1 VDNTRLQNQ
10 DDEEGQLFRL
20 ISWQGRYK
28 LTYEEAWKKRLD
40 VSHGKN
46 HQGFYAATIEG
57 ELLNADGDPHSV
69 DRTLKMLNK
78 ALEKWQTRKTQ
89 RDKLIIK
96 DLKQRDADFLWEY
109 PEDGLILQVGIRDL
123 PRQVDRRP
131 KTWRREAH
139 NIDYVW
145 IKREEMQTIVP
156 KTPKRGAKYPFP
168 PALTLRLARFHL
180 LDYVHGETPPWP
192 VAVAQQAQF
201 QLEVTQVTAD
211 TVELELT
218 GHAPLREANVE
229 GTKTERGFDARLYG
243 KLVWDRRDK
252 RFTRFDVVAVGTR
265 WGSTGHSGRRNDDD
279 PAPMG
284 IAFTLAGKEP
294 RHRTPP
300 HISQSRNGLQQYFG
314 K

>member
-10 DDEEGQLFRL
+10 DDEEGRLFRL

-28 LTYEEAWKKRLD
+28 FTFDEAWKKRLD
-40 VSHGKN
+40 VTHGKN
-46 HQGFYAATIEG
+46 HQGFYAATVEG

-69 DRTLKMLNK
+69 DRTLEMLKK

-89 RDKLIIK
+89 RREQTIEA
-96 DLKQRDADFLWEY
+96 LKERDTDFLWEY
-109 PEDGLILQVGIRDL
+109 PEDGLVLQVGIRDL

-131 KTWRREAH
+131 NNWRRDAH
-139 NIDYVW
+139 NLDYVW
-145 IKREEMQTIVP
+145 IKREEMLAIVP
-156 KTPKRGAKYPFP
+156 ENVKQGEMVPFP
-168 PALTLRLARFHL
+168 PALTLRLVRFHL
-180 LDYVHGETPPWP
+180 LDYVYGETPPWP
-192 VAVAQQAQF
+192 VAVAKQAQL
-201 QLEVTQVTAD
+201 QLEVTRVSAQ
-211 TVELELT
+211 TVELTLT
-218 GHAPLREANVE
+218 GQAPLCETNVE
-229 GTKTERGFDARLYG
+229 GTKTERGFDSRLYG
-243 KLVWDRRDK
+243 ELVFDRREQ

-265 WGSTGHSGRRNDDD
+265 WGSTGHSGRRQDDD

-300 HISQSRNGLQQYFG
+300 HISQSRNGLREYFG